1 MRGRRVGLCE
11 TQTETTR
18 VVLLGKEGV
27 GKSAFAVRF
36 LTRRFIGEYDKDL
49 ESSHRQFL
57 DLDKRRCIQV
67 HDTAG
72 EITSAAIQRLA
83 TQADVFII
91 IYSITDRH
99 SFQEAKRFVCT
110 TINSRNPHNLPH
122 ILLVGNKKDLEHLR
136 EVSDLEGA
144 ELSRQFSCSFREI
157 SVSER
162 DGYREV
168 SEVMRTAL
176 RDVMCKNVV
185 TQSQGR
191 KSSSSGW
198 YLTKMKEG
206 IIKRT
211 GSIRKKSLTQS
222 RDIA

>member
-1 MRGRRVGLCE
+1 MPHIVAGGRILFRPILS
-11 TQTETTR
+11 T
-18 VVLLGKEGV
+18 
-27 GKSAFAVRF
+27 AFAVRF

-49 ESSHRQFL
+49 GFLSTGSPVVGKSCDVTWCQHTLPHGSSPSTGNP
-57 DLDKRRCIQV
+57 IS
-67 HDTAG
+67 
-72 EITSAAIQRLA
+72 SATIQRLA

-91 IYSITDRH
+91 LYSITDRH

-191 KSSSSGW
+191 RSSSSGW